1 MQIPII
7 IILSILCIILF
18 SIIIYNNKRNKKKY
32 KQQYYEEIKLEL
44 QTVYEREKAKIDA
57 EIDAARA
64 DAEEERANIRRT
76 MEQNREIFA
85 EMLQDART
93 QTLEAIEQHKASV
106 DAVAAEYKKG
116 QMEKIDTEIKFQY
129 NEKVEQMNQALQA
142 AQQQLTDSLGVQQKL
157 LEDVT
162 TEVNTMR
169 ATRDALNEEVLRRKE
184 IEEHNEFYRVN
195 LSEIEKADID
205 LLMSIKEKLHI
216 HDKLDKLIYDVY
228 VSKPVTEMIRRV
240 LVGEEPSGIYKIT
253 RLKTGE
259 IYIGKSTNVKKRWGE
274 HCKTAFGVGTIA
286 HSILHTTMKKDG
298 IDSFTFEL
306 LEKVPKDKL
315 TERET
320 YWINFYNTKKY
331 GMNERNG

>member
-129 NEKVEQMNQALQA
+129 NEKVEQMNQALQE
-142 AQQQLTDSLGVQQKL
+142 AQQKLTDSLGVQQKL

-259 IYIGKSTNVKKRWGE
+259 IYIGKSTNIKKRWGE